1 MQKRQA
7 ENRQKINRY
16 RNGKKNKSIIMVAL
30 YDGSIYLARLLY
42 RIRVMKKH

>member
-16 RNGKKNKSIIMVAL
+16 RKGKKKKKSIIMAAL
-30 YDGSIYLARLLY
+30 YDSNIY
-42 RIRVMKKH
+42 